1 MSHTPALTPVLAAQ
15 LPGCWERLSVIA
27 GDSVAQI
34 FQQALDARG
43 LLSEVERL
51 MAVSPF
57 FTQQLAR
64 NVSWVTQQLDTDWL
78 ERRDWQAS
86 NWDDALTDFIG
97 GADDEADYISALR
110 RFRSR
115 EMLRLVWR
123 DFSHRGQLED
133 TLTDITELADC
144 VIRSAVERASRQH
157 HSRFGV
163 PIGADTG
170 EIQTLAVLGM
180 GKLGGRELN
189 LSSDIDL
196 IFTYPE
202 SGTTQGGRN
211 EISNQEFFIK
221 VGQSFIRYL
230 DAPTVDGFVFRVDMR
245 LRPYGDSGPLVC
257 NFDSLELYYQEQGR
271 EWERYALMKA
281 RPITG
286 GEAASRALKD
296 LVRAFVYRRYT
307 DFGVIDSL
315 RDMKAMITS
324 EIRRL
329 DLSENIKK
337 GEGGIRE
344 IEFIAQCLQ
353 LIHGGRTPDLQV
365 RGTMAALNLLQIKNL
380 LEPQDAKNLLSAYS
394 GLRNCEH
401 ALQGIDD
408 KQTQTLPTDDLSRA
422 QVAEILLLPT
432 WDHVVQALDQ
442 HRGQVAEQFSQ
453 LITPLEKADET
464 QVIALSFND
473 FCAEA
478 LRSLGFEAPEQTWN
492 LLESFLSS
500 SRIELIEGEGRRR
513 LERFLP
519 RLCEAVCRYDD
530 PDKALERLLP
540 FVGAVSRRSAYLVL
554 LEENPGALNQLIVLS
569 LQSPWIVRKLSE
581 RPDLLD
587 ELLDTDRLNTAPDR
601 VGMTSI
607 VRQQLLRIP
616 EEDLE
621 EQMLALGRIKDGLVL
636 RVAASELSGSLPIMK
651 VSDYLTFL
659 AETLLE
665 QAIAVAKAELVTRH
679 GEPQGD
685 DTGFAVLG
693 YGKLGGIEL
702 SYGSDLDLVFVY
714 SGGEGDTA
722 GPRVIDNVRYYTR
735 LAQRV
740 VHVLSTQMASG
751 RLYEIDL
758 RLRPHGESGL
768 VAVSLTGF
776 QKYQL
781 ESAWTWEHQALV
793 RARSVAGD
801 RDLLQ
806 KLSALRGDILRQPR
820 DREQLKAD
828 VVGMRQRMLDQGA
841 RRLSLDDES
850 FDVKYGL
857 GGIVDI
863 EFVVQYAV
871 LAYGHVSP
879 AVTQWSDVVRI
890 LESLEAEGVMS
901 SSHAEQLR
909 AAYLEYRSVVHTA
922 ALADRAAVANKAQF
936 AQHLASVTA
945 IRNEWLPGIN

>member
-1 MSHTPALTPVLAAQ
+1 MPLTHALAAQ
-15 LPGCWERLSVIA
+15 LPGCWERLSVMA
-27 GDSVAQI
+27 GDTAAQI
-34 FQQALDARG
+34 FQQALEKRD
-43 LLSEVERL
+43 LLGEVERL

-86 NWDDALTDFIG
+86 DWDRALTEFVGD
-97 GADDEADYISALR
+97 ADDEADYISALR

-123 DFSHRGQLED
+123 DFTHRGQLED
-133 TLTDITELADC
+133 TLTDVTELADC

-157 HSRFGV
+157 HPRFGV
-163 PIGADTG
+163 PVGADTG

-211 EISNQEFFIK
+211 TISNQEFFIK

-286 GEAASRALKD
+286 GDAASKALKD

-307 DFGVIDSL
+307 DFGVINSL
-315 RDMKAMITS
+315 RDMKTMIMS

-353 LIHGGRTPDLQV
+353 LIHGGRAPDLQV
-365 RGTMAALNLLQIKNL
+365 RGTIAALNLLQRKNL
-380 LEPQDAKNLLSAYS
+380 LEPQDAQNLLSAYS

-453 LITPLEKADET
+453 LITPLEKTDES
-464 QVIALSFND
+464 QVVALSFND
-473 FCAEA
+473 FCADA
-478 LRSLGFEAPEQTWN
+478 LASLGFGDPEQTWN

-569 LQSPWIVRKLSE
+569 LQSPWVVRKLSE

-722 GPRVIDNVRYYTR
+722 GPRVIDNVRFYTR

-806 KLSALRGDILRQPR
+806 TLSALRGDILRQPR

-828 VVGMRQRMLDQGA
+828 VVSMRQRMLDQGT

-922 ALADRAAVANKAQF
+922 ALADRAAIANKAQF

-945 IRNEWLPGIN
+945 IRNEWLPGINTRE